1 MMALVIAGLL
11 AITIALI
18 SVRLFASA
26 TLYDRAL
33 AVNAIVLQ
41 AALICAAGA
50 AALGRVE
57 GVDAA
62 IVLVFALF
70 VLNAAAVKFFRVR
83 TFQAP
88 LARREERL

>member
-1 MMALVIAGLL
+1 MIALLVAGVL
-11 AITIALI
+11 AFTTALI
-18 SVRLFASA
+18 SVRLFSGA

-33 AVNAIVLQ
+33 VVNAIVLQ

-57 GVDAA
+57 GADAA
-62 IVLVFALF
+62 IVLVLALL
-70 VLNAAAVKFFRVR
+70 VLNAAAVTFFRAR

-88 LARREERL
+88 LAGREEQL